1 MLRNLAGRGASRM
14 IIGRFFGLFFV
25 VVGTLVLVRDLWATF
40 VLHSW
45 SPIGLGQLWYDISQ
59 SSLVQVQAGTEHLMG
74 VRAWDVIDAML
85 SIWAFLA
92 LLLIG
97 IGLMIAF
104 RRRRDVIE

>member
-1 MLRNLAGRGASRM
+1 MLRKPAGRGASRM

-25 VVGTLVLVRDLWATF
+25 VVGSLVLVRDLWASF

-45 SPIGLGQLWYDISQ
+45 SPVGLGQLWYDISQ
-59 SSLVQVQAGTEHLMG
+59 SSMNQIHAVVEADVG

>member
-1 MLRNLAGRGASRM
+1 M
-14 IIGRFFGLFFV
+14 IIGRFFGLLFAV
-25 VVGTLVLVRDLWATF
+25 LGILVLVRDLWAAY

-45 SPIGLGQLWYDISQ
+45 SPIGLGQLWYDMSQ
-59 SSLVQVQAGTEHLMG
+59 SSMIEIQAAVESYIG
-74 VRAWDVIDAML
+74 VRAWAVIDAML

-97 IGLMIAF
+97 IGLSIAF